1 MKVGTDSI
9 ILGSWAKGQAVHR
22 ILDIGTGTGLLALML
37 AQHYPQS
44 HVDAVEIDK
53 ASALEA
59 SENIRQSPFSQRIRV
74 VHTSIQQFAAET
86 TNRYDLI
93 VSNPPFFNTG
103 LVRNQ
108 ARHTTTL
115 THTDLLFCIE
125 KLLIKKGNF
134 CCILPQKEGELFIE
148 SARNHALHLKAKTKI
163 RPKPSKP
170 IERLLLRFSNAKPN
184 QEVLENEL
192 IIEEDSPKRMY
203 TKTFTELTKD
213 FYL

>member
-9 ILGSWAKGQAVHR
+9 LLGSWAKGEAVHH
-22 ILDIGTGTGLLALML
+22 ILDIGTGTGVLALML
-37 AQHYPQS
+37 AQRYPQAQIN
-44 HVDAVEIDK
+44 AVEIDK

-59 SENIRQSPFSQRIRV
+59 SENIRQSPFSQRIRI

-93 VSNPPFFNTG
+93 VSNPPFFNAG

-134 CCILPQKEGELFIE
+134 CLILPKKEGEDFIE
-148 SARNHALHLKAKTKI
+148 SARCHALHLTVKTSV

-170 IERLLLRFSNAKPN
+170 IERLLLRFSNIEPN
-184 QEVLENEL
+184 EEVLENEL
-192 IIEEDSPKRMY
+192 IIEEDNTTRIY